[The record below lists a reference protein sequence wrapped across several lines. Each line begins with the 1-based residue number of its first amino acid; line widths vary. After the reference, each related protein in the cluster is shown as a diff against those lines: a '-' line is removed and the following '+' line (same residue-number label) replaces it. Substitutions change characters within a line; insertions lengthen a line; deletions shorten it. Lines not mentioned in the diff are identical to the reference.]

1 MKMCHQNSEQER
13 EEGIPILL
21 SETNRQRR
29 RKLNVLELGSG
40 CGWLGMAL
48 SINLENMIEVMCMTE
63 QVVGGALDWLR
74 HNVEINK
81 KKGNHSFSN
90 LKTCPCDWNQYITL
104 TKYKNEDLKIEEFQS
119 NSFMNESHMDLSLL
133 ETRWDMIIG
142 SDLVYDEAGVYML
155 PQVMK
160 ILSNSKT
167 QIFYAHTK
175 KRYEMIDIDFFEELR
190 KNGFRVEECRERG
203 METPPDSPP
212 PLSECFPPMRI
223 AVFHMVLS
231 TT

>member
-104 TKYKNEDLKIEEFQS
+104 TKYKNEVWQKGLVGA
-119 NSFMNESHMDLSLL
+119 MV
-133 ETRWDMIIG
+133 G
-142 SDLVYDEAGVYML
+142 SSGINAEYGTVGYD
-155 PQVMK
+155 
-160 ILSNSKT
+160 
-167 QIFYAHTK
+167 HW
-175 KRYEMIDIDFFEELR
+175 
-190 KNGFRVEECRERG
+190 FRSRV
-203 METPPDSPP
+203 
-212 PLSECFPPMRI
+212 
-223 AVFHMVLS
+223 
-231 TT
+231 